1 MLNSKA
7 SWELEWQLI
16 FLLQFYM
23 KGAPETCTPPCYL
36 SIHPSFHLFFSF
48 FLPLS
53 LFFSG
58 WWGGLMGCWCGS
70 CQWHCVCFRSLSP
83 LLSLCSD
90 SGLLTNASSHLGTLG
105 NLCYHFVSRM
115 TEAVNVSNSPRDREP
130 SCWQCLTFRA
140 QFMSSILIYYIF
152 FTPQLN
158 PPQSLSL
165 SRAAPMVP
173 RWKKISTYSICLSV
187 AVEVLMIFVA

>member
-36 SIHPSFHLFFSF
+36 SIHPSFHPFFSF
-48 FLPLS
+48 PPSSLFSLS
-53 LFFSG
+53 LSG

-83 LLSLCSD
+83 FSLSA
-90 SGLLTNASSHLGTLG
+90 LTA
-105 NLCYHFVSRM
+105 
-115 TEAVNVSNSPRDREP
+115 A
-130 SCWQCLTFRA
+130 CWQTPAVISAPWEISATILSA
-140 QFMSSILIYYIF
+140 EWQKLLMSQILPV
-152 FTPQLN
+152 TESRLVDSVWHSALN
-158 PPQSLSL
+158 SCRP
-165 SRAAPMVP
+165 
-173 RWKKISTYSICLSV
+173 
-187 AVEVLMIFVA
+187 F